1 MVVPVEIDGLSPSEL
16 KALVVRLLGEVAELK
31 RVVAEQRAEIA
42 RLKGLKGRPDIKP
55 SGMDDATTPKPPQ
68 RHGKHRR
75 RGKSAPRVGIE
86 DRAVKAAAPPGSR
99 FKGYET
105 FVVQDL
111 VLHARVIRYRRER
124 WTTPDG
130 RTVLAPLPAG
140 VVAHFGPDLCRFV
153 LARHHY
159 GQVTVERLTT
169 QLRALGLGISE
180 RQVMRLLIDRHD
192 GFLGESRD
200 VLRAGLQTASWISV
214 DDTGARHAGRNGF
227 CTQIG
232 NDSVTWFGTTGS
244 KSRLNFLDLLPG
256 TPITSSTTRRWTTGA
271 PARSPAR

>member
-1 MVVPVEIDGLSPSEL
+1 M
-16 KALVVRLLGEVAELK
+16 
-31 RVVAEQRAEIA
+31 
-42 RLKGLKGRPDIKP
+42 
-55 SGMDDATTPKPPQ
+55 
-68 RHGKHRR
+68 
-75 RGKSAPRVGIE
+75 
-86 DRAVKAAAPPGSR
+86 KAAAPPGSR

-130 RTVLAPLPAG
+130 QTVLAPLPAG
-140 VVAHFGPDLCRFV
+140 VVGHFGSDLRRFV
-153 LARHHY
+153 LAQHHQ

-169 QLRALGLGISE
+169 QLRALGLGISK

-192 GFLGESRD
+192 GFLAESRD
-200 VLRAGLQTASWISV
+200 VLRAGLQTASWIRV

-232 NDSVTWFGTTGS
+232 NDSFTWFGTRAS
-244 KSRLNFLDLLPG
+244 N
-256 TPITSSTTRRWTTGA
+256 
-271 PARSPAR
+271 